1 MRTFTRLVTPTIL
14 FLIMT
19 IAYSCKEHPKSLLKE
34 YAIST
39 DKLTDSLQNSIKSYT
54 ILKLDNHAD
63 AYFKF
68 VSRFIITDL
77 YLLFKDES
85 KQSII
90 IYDKTGKYINSITK
104 KGRGPEEYM
113 YISDFMFNEKTKEIT
128 ICDRDKLKKYSFEG
142 DYISE
147 QKYETEISR
156 ITRMKN
162 GNLVA
167 EKGLPSGNPLT
178 DYHLKILTNTL
189 ELVDKRL
196 QIIPTGGPGFGIE
209 GQTYRTALNKD
220 YAYFFS
226 YNGDTIYHI
235 SQNKIEPVYLLKYDR
250 DIITTTDGTG
260 TYKSDPEESYRQL
273 GYYELG
279 DICLLTFNYKNMGYC
294 YSFNQLSGQSKCF
307 YKNFPFLGVS
317 NNQLV
322 IVANSMYLNEI
333 IKRIDP
339 GGNRCKNRSDLDN
352 ALQNQADDF
361 QVVFLVDLELFI

>member
-1 MRTFTRLVTPTIL
+1 MKTSTRLVTPAIL

-19 IAYSCKEHPKSLLKE
+19 IAYSCREHPKNLLKE
-34 YAIST
+34 YTIST
-39 DKLTDSLQNSIKSYT
+39 DNLTDSLHSSIKSYS
-54 ILKLDNHAD
+54 ILKLDNQSD

-68 VSRFIITDL
+68 VTRFIISDQ

-104 KGRGPEEYM
+104 KCRGPGEYL
-113 YISDFMFNEKTKEIT
+113 YISDFMFDEKTKEIT
-128 ICDRDKLKKYSFEG
+128 ICDRDKLKKYSFVG
-142 DYISE
+142 DFISE
-147 QKYETEISR
+147 QRFETEISR
-156 ITRMKN
+156 ITGMKS

-167 EKGLPSGNPLT
+167 EKGLPSDNPQT
-178 DYHLKILTNTL
+178 DYHLKVLNSTL
-189 ELVDKRL
+189 EVVDKRL
-196 QIIPTGGPGFGIE
+196 PIIPTGGPGFGIE

-226 YNGDTIYHI
+226 YSGDTIYHI
-235 SQNKIEPVYLLKYDR
+235 SNSKIEAVYLLKYDR
-250 DIITTTDGTG
+250 DIITTNDGTG

-273 GYYELG
+273 SYYELG
-279 DICLLTFNYKNMGYC
+279 DISLLTFNYKNKGYC
-294 YSFNQLSGQSKCF
+294 FSFNQLSGQTKCF
-307 YKNFPFLGVS
+307 YKIFPVHGAY

-322 IVANSMYLNEI
+322 IVANSMSLNEI

-361 QVVFLVDLELFI
+361 QVVFLVDMELFR